1 MEARSSGCFF
11 PGGCRLERGGGL
23 PAGGFPD
30 LHFRGY
36 SCTVHENR
44 RYAGFPSNTQQ
55 LPELCWIKLL
65 RAMKSAGTTFSTATV
80 RSSKRLAFDVC
91 QQVMTQ
97 FFRQSRSFRFDP
109 GIARF
114 RTYFGR
120 IVQGKIADF
129 YRRKREI
136 PVAEFEAV
144 PIEPEAEQLFMDE
157 WRRMVLKE
165 AEQELKQL
173 VPPRNVSALSAF
185 CRSATSDRKD
195 HRLSGLFRQSGLP
208 DEKTRLCQVTGN
220 SAPDE

>member
-1 MEARSSGCFF
+1 MEARSPGCFF

-65 RAMKSAGTTFSTATV
+65 RAVKSAGMTFSTATV

-97 FFRQSRSFRFDP
+97 FFQQSRSFRFDP

-114 RTYFGR
+114 RTYSER

-129 YRRKREI
+129 YRRRRKI
-136 PVAEFEAV
+136 SVAEFEEV
-144 PIEPEAEQLFMDE
+144 PIEPEAGQLFMDE

-173 VPPRNVSALSAF
+173 VPPPKRFSPISFLPFSNVRSKRSPPVWIVPPIRSTRRKNTALPSCGKF
-185 CRSATSDRKD
+185 C
-195 HRLSGLFRQSGLP
+195 SG
-208 DEKTRLCQVTGN
+208 
-220 SAPDE
+220 